1 MFSKRVTNMSPSA
14 TSMLI
19 GKIKEKRAAGEDIIA
34 FSAGEP
40 DFQTPQ
46 PVVDAC
52 IEAIK
57 NGKTKYEGVAGI
69 MPLRKAVCDKLRRDN
84 GLEYKPEQIC
94 IATGAKQALFNT
106 IMALAD
112 EGDEVIIPFPCW
124 VSYVEMVKLAGA
136 EPVLVETNPDFS
148 LNIEKI
154 RRAVTTKTKLIII
167 NTPNN
172 PTGAVYSAE
181 SLKALAEIAI
191 SNDFFIISDE
201 VYEKLVYGK
210 SRHVSIASVLP
221 EAYGRT
227 IIINGMSK
235 AFSMTGWRIGYAAG
249 PEKIISAVTGLQSH
263 QTSNSTSFV
272 QYAAIAALT
281 DCDEA
286 VESMRKAFG
295 ERRDYMCER
304 INSLPGVSCAQPEGA
319 FYVMPDMSSY
329 IGKKKDTWVIG
340 STSDLCNYLLEEAGV
355 AVVPGEAF
363 YMPHTIRIAYSTSM
377 EKIAEGMDRMEAALA
392 ALK

>member
-304 INSLPGVSCAQPEGA
+304 INALPGVSCAQPEGA